1 MPSPVRADLHGKP
14 DSLIQ
19 GWLLFYSSLHP
30 GVESYTNTTLLLDGS
45 NAPQPDAM
53 LCSTPRAHG
62 RVWLNANGYL
72 CGAPELVC
80 EIAAS
85 SVSVDLHEK
94 KRAYCRAG
102 VQEYLVWLTQD
113 RKVLWYSLT
122 EGEYQ
127 PLPADNKGL
136 IRSLVFPGLVL
147 DTRALLKHDAAK
159 GLAARRGGMTGS
171 APRL

>member
-1 MPSPVRADLHGKP
+1 MPSPVRADLHGEP
-14 DSLIQ
+14 DGIIQ
-19 GWLLFYSSLHP
+19 TLL
-30 GVESYTNTTLLLDGS
+30 GVYASNHRGLKLYPNTTLLLDGS

-127 PLPADNKGL
+127 PQPADNKGL

-159 GLAARRGGMTGS
+159 VLAALRG
-171 APRL
+171 